1 MRLEGKT
8 AIVTEQLEGLEQ
20 QHLRGFLRKA
30 RIQFWLEGQ
39 KRS

>member
-8 AIVTEQLEGLEQ
+8 AIVTGATGGLEQ
-20 QHLRGFLRKA
+20 QLSKRFLEEGA
-30 RIQFWLEGQ
+30 NTIWLEGQ